1 MRINKLI
8 NKLNFI
14 VYNCGL
20 NGDFFSN
27 HPDILYNM
35 GLVDLD
41 IYDTDHGFVIKY
53 AIEEENI
60 VSERFINIYY
70 NGKKEFYPPR
80 KSIQDFKIAANVLNY
95 IDTTLYNRAR
105 INYSNDYKRYTTMIN
120 IDKYNALKELY
131 GYILDDINVLK
142 KYYDEYANRDD
153 KENEFFNSEYNDEFI
168 RVLFNSVNINKYN
181 PNEIPNR
188 GMYQIYLSDGTL
200 VFDLS
205 FDKTVDLR
213 TFEDGEWKE
222 NLHASAEKYKNIIIE
237 IENNKENSSKQ
248 FILK

>member
-105 INYSNDYKRYTTMIN
+105 INYANDYKRVTSMIN
-120 IDKYNALKELY
+120 TDKYNGLKELY
-131 GYILDDINVLK
+131 GYIIDDINTLK
-142 KYYDEYANRDD
+142 KYYDEYADEND
-153 KENEFFNSEYNDEFI
+153 KDNEFSNGEYKDEFI
-168 RVLFNSVNINKYN
+168 RVLFNSVRFNKYN
-181 PNEIPNR
+181 SNEIPKR

-200 VFDLS
+200 VFDLT
-205 FDKTVDLR
+205 FDKAVDLR

-222 NLHASAEKYKNIIIE
+222 KLHAAAENYKNKISE
-237 IENNKENSSKQ
+237 IENNKGDISKKLR
-248 FILK
+248 F